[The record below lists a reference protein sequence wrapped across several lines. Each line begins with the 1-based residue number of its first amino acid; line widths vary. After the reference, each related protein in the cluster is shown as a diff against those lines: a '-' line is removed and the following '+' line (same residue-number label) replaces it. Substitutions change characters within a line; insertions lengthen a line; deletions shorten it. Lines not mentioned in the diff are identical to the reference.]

1 MKKKEAME
9 EAIRMM
15 KAVGIANP
23 EVRPMSIPI
32 RCRGGMRRVMI
43 AMALACQPQRYWDCM
58 KAHCNGSDVTIQA
71 QILDLIA
78 R

>member
-1 MKKKEAME
+1 MAVENITPDQLEAME

-32 RCRGGMRRVMI
+32 RCREV
-43 AMALACQPQRYWDCM
+43 
-58 KAHCNGSDVTIQA
+58 
-71 QILDLIA
+71 
-78 R
+78 